1 MTCLADDQGF
11 APYGSHPVNPRRL
24 FLTARLVQVREFPDV
39 VNLDVLGAATHLA
52 PVSE

>member
-11 APYGSHPVNPRRL
+11 ASYGSHPLNPGWL

-39 VNLDVLGAATHLA
+39 VDLNLLGAAAHLA